1 MSRLSRE
8 IIALAGVN
16 EARIKKIA
24 HEYTRL
30 AYSFARE
37 YKFNMITFFRTYQ
50 LAEQLRNNA
59 VPEKH
64 KFLYLTIPLL
74 TERINWVLKSHFQV
88 GNFFESSP
96 YRSLLFYLLG
106 MMTMWLI
113 NSRGDN
119 RHFLDRFICLSFPA
133 WFKVNLLGFIYS
145 FVTILWTQMNLDM
158 ETRRLISTVFFF
170 GNGLLFY
177 ILIGY
182 WMRSVSSQTRAT

>member
-1 MSRLSRE
+1 
-8 IIALAGVN
+8 
-16 EARIKKIA
+16 
-24 HEYTRL
+24 
-30 AYSFARE
+30 
-37 YKFNMITFFRTYQ
+37 MITFFRTYH
-50 LAEQLRNNA
+50 LVEELRNNA
-59 VPEKH
+59 VPENH

-106 MMTMWLI
+106 MITMWLI

-119 RHFLDRFICLSFPA
+119 RLFLDRFICLSFPA

-158 ETRRLISTVFFF
+158 ETRRLIATVFFSA
-170 GNGLLFY
+170 NGILFY
-177 ILIGY
+177 LFIGY
-182 WMRSVSSQTRAT
+182 WMRKVSRQQPTT